1 MKVCITGGTGFIGSH
16 IAVELLNAKHDV
28 VLIDN
33 FQNSKPK
40 VLNGIQK
47 ITGRYFKFYQ
57 FDVREKEHITQ
68 ILEDEKP
75 DIVIHLAG
83 LKSVGESMIGP
94 QYYYDYNLSLLTNLI
109 ISMQTANCKK
119 IIFSSTATVYFPDG
133 NIEEDSFVKPTN
145 TYANTKRLQELILE
159 DFSERYNWDVTILR
173 YFNPIGAHPSG
184 LIGEDPSNVPT
195 NLVPILNEVAL
206 GKRKELE
213 IFGRDY
219 FTPDGTCVRDYIHV
233 MDLANAHVKA
243 IENLK
248 GLKYYNIGLGKRNLC
263 VKPR

>member
-33 FQNSKPK
+33 FQNSKPR
-40 VLNGIQK
+40 VLNGIQE
-47 ITGRYFKFYQ
+47 ITGKHFKFYQ

-75 DIVIHLAG
+75 DVVIHLAG
-83 LKSVGESMIGP
+83 LKSVAASMAGP
-94 QYYYDYNLSLLTNLI
+94 QYYYDYNLSLLTNLL

-119 IIFSSTATVYFPDG
+119 IIFSSTATVYFPAAYL
-133 NIEEDSFVKPTN
+133 EEDSYIQPTN

-159 DFSERYNWDVTILR
+159 DFANNQNWDVTILR

-184 LIGEDPSNVPT
+184 LIGEDPENTPT
-195 NLVPILNEVAL
+195 NLMPILNEVAL

-219 FTPDGTCVRDYIHV
+219 CTPDGTCIRDYIHI

-248 GLKYYNIGLGKRNLC
+248 GLKYYNIGLGERNLC